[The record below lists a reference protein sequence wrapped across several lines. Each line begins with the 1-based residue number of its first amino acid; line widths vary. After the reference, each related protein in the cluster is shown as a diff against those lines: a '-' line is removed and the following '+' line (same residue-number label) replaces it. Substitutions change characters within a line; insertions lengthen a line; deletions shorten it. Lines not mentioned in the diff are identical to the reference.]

1 MPITK
6 ARPKKVPVT
15 LDAALQRINRRLAG
29 EQQSLRITRDR
40 WRSNLGDFYLL
51 DLTRNVVVA
60 SHVNPEELGREL
72 GVLEPWES
80 VS

>member
-1 MPITK
+1 M
-6 ARPKKVPVT
+6 
-15 LDAALQRINRRLAG
+15 
-29 EQQSLRITRDR
+29 
-40 WRSNLGDFYLL
+40 

>member
-29 EQQSLRITRDR
+29 ESSRR
-40 WRSNLGDFYLL
+40 G
-51 DLTRNVVVA
+51 
-60 SHVNPEELGREL
+60 PREI
-72 GVLEPWES
+72 GGGATSAGSISWT
-80 VS
+80 